1 MMQLTIYTLSLA
13 LSFLSLTLAAPALD
27 SATLIRN
34 GQDAQTLNA
43 EFQQLRATNAC
54 NTGQMACINGSFAL
68 CQFGSWK
75 LQPCTDSR
83 KCFAVPS
90 VTSNGT
96 QLVCTSEANALS
108 LINAA
113 GAQGEV
119 ASSKNGT
126 IAFPTTSI
134 ANSPQA
140 SSVATNVTSATS
152 SASEDGIA
160 VVTVTVT
167 VGPTSTPAPTLTL
180 PPETRTLNE
189 SDVLSLV
196 LSIQAEG
203 YSIVTSVESESSAT
217 ATPGSVSA
225 SVSAT
230 PATKPGGYQRVVHP
244 AYWRRERREV
254 PLPTSGVVADGR
266 RGVRRV

>member
-96 QLVCTSEANALS
+96 VCHVLLSSILLIHYHRAFQQLVCTSEANALS

-119 ASSKNGT
+119 AST
-126 IAFPTTSI
+126 
-134 ANSPQA
+134 
-140 SSVATNVTSATS
+140 TNVTSATS

>member
-119 ASSKNGT
+119 AST
-126 IAFPTTSI
+126 
-134 ANSPQA
+134 

>member
-119 ASSKNGT
+119 AST
-126 IAFPTTSI
+126 
-134 ANSPQA
+134 
-140 SSVATNVTSATS
+140 TNVTSATS